1 MNAHSPVTNP
11 FLTVEQVAER
21 YGVSADSIWRWKRS
35 GRFPAPRRVG
45 PNTTRWH
52 IADLLEY
59 ESTLDTCFMTDASFL
74 LAS

>member
-11 FLTVEQVAER
+11 FLTVDQVAER
-21 YGVSADSIWRWKRS
+21 YDVSAATIWRWKRS

-52 IADLLEY
+52 IADLLEH

>member
-1 MNAHSPVTNP
+1 MNAYSPVTTP

-21 YGVSADSIWRWKRS
+21 YGVSTDSIWRWKRS

-52 IADLLEY
+52 IADLLEH